1 VSTANPEGGPS
12 AYPLALVVH
21 SRTMR
26 DPSDHFFTLL
36 GRGFA
41 RRCPRCG
48 GRDLFS
54 RFLTMVEDCPTC
66 GHHFEREQG
75 YWIGAMIV
83 ATAFTLAGFLATF
96 VGGLVITWPDVPWS
110 TLSIAAIAVTGI
122 VPVVTYSAAR
132 TVWVALDLGVR
143 PMEADEIARAN
154 LNLAER

>member
-1 VSTANPEGGPS
+1 
-12 AYPLALVVH
+12 
-21 SRTMR
+21 
-26 DPSDHFFTLL
+26 
-36 GRGFA
+36 
-41 RRCPRCG
+41 
-48 GRDLFS
+48 
-54 RFLTMVEDCPTC
+54 MVEDCPTC

-110 TLSIAAIAVTGI
+110 MLSIAAIVVTGI

-143 PMEADEIARAN
+143 PLEDGEIARAN
-154 LNLAER
+154 LNRAER